1 MESTA
6 KWVFTPGD
14 GASPPALTGRAA
26 EQAVL
31 NRCLGGLLEGVPP
44 PHNVVLIGPRGNGK
58 TVLLNWFKQS
68 CAQRKGEVDVASLVP
83 TAIPDRQQLVEAL
96 SPRRSLAKLLP
107 KKVGVASVGTAEW
120 SSADAQR
127 DLAEVLIRR
136 CRRRPLAVLLDE
148 AHALDGD
155 VGATLLNASQQV
167 RAAQEPFL
175 LVLAGTPGLP
185 SRLDAMDASFW
196 SRLGQGELGI
206 GRLTEEAAREA
217 LTEPLREHGV
227 TVDADA
233 LDVVVGHSQAYPY
246 FVQIWGDALWQRL
259 LATGT
264 SEVTARLV
272 EEERPSVA
280 VQMANYYQ
288 RRFAELEG
296 EGLVEAA
303 SAVAHLFQ
311 NETQAS
317 DQDIDAALLSAGIDD
332 TSARFAAR
340 EALNRIGYVW
350 RPPGQLPP
358 VAWQAGIPS
367 LMTHVLQQRDD
378 STSP

>member
-1 MESTA
+1 MPNAT
-6 KWVFTPGD
+6 
-14 GASPPALTGRAA
+14 
-26 EQAVL
+26 
-31 NRCLGGLLEGVPP
+31 
-44 PHNVVLIGPRGNGK
+44 
-58 TVLLNWFKQS
+58 
-68 CAQRKGEVDVASLVP
+68 
-83 TAIPDRQQLVEAL
+83 
-96 SPRRSLAKLLP
+96 
-107 KKVGVASVGTAEW
+107 
-120 SSADAQR
+120 
-127 DLAEVLIRR
+127 LAEVLVRR

-233 LDVVVGHSQAYPY
+233 LDIVVGHSQAYPY

-280 VQMANYYQ
+280 IQMANYYQ

-303 SAVAHLFQ
+303 SAVARLFQ

-332 TSARFAAR
+332 PDARFAAR

>member
-1 MESTA
+1 M
-6 KWVFTPGD
+6 
-14 GASPPALTGRAA
+14 
-26 EQAVL
+26 L
-31 NRCLGGLLEGVPP
+31 NRCLGGLREGVPP
-44 PHNVVLIGPRGNGK
+44 PHNVALIGPSGNGK

-68 CAQRKGEVDVASLVP
+68 CMQHKGEVDVVSLVP
-83 TAIPDRQQLVEAL
+83 TAIPDRKQLVEAL
-96 SPRRSLAKLLP
+96 LPRRSLAKLLR

-120 SSADAQR
+120 ASADAQR
-127 DLAEVLIRR
+127 DLAEVLVRR

-206 GRLTEEAAREA
+206 GRLTEEATREA

-227 TVDADA
+227 AVDADA
-233 LDVVVGHSQAYPY
+233 LDIVVGHSQAYPY
-246 FVQIWGDALWQRL
+246 FVQIWGDALWRRL

-296 EGLVEAA
+296 EGLVAAA
-303 SAVAHLFQ
+303 SAVAHLYE

-317 DQDIDAALLSAGIDD
+317 DKDIDAALLSAGIDD
-332 TSARFAAR
+332 PGERFATR

-350 RPPGQLPP
+350 RPPSQLPP

-367 LMTHVLQQRDD
+367 LMTHVLQQRDQ

>member
-14 GASPPALTGRAA
+14 GASPPALTGRTA

-44 PHNVVLIGPRGNGK
+44 PHNVALVGPRGNGK

-68 CAQRKGEVDVASLVP
+68 CMRRKGAVDVVSLVP
-83 TAIPDRQQLVEAL
+83 TAIPDRKRLVEAL
-96 SPRRSLAKLLP
+96 LPRRSLAKLLP

-120 SSADAQR
+120 R
-127 DLAEVLIRR
+127 DLAEVLVRR

-227 TVDADA
+227 TVDANA
-233 LDVVVGHSQAYPY
+233 LDIVVGHSQAYPY
-246 FVQIWGDALWQRL
+246 FVQIWGMRC
-259 LATGT
+259 GGG
-264 SEVTARLV
+264 
-272 EEERPSVA
+272 
-280 VQMANYYQ
+280 
-288 RRFAELEG
+288 F
-296 EGLVEAA
+296 
-303 SAVAHLFQ
+303 
-311 NETQAS
+311 
-317 DQDIDAALLSAGIDD
+317 
-332 TSARFAAR
+332 
-340 EALNRIGYVW
+340 
-350 RPPGQLPP
+350 
-358 VAWQAGIPS
+358 
-367 LMTHVLQQRDD
+367 
-378 STSP
+378 